1 MGGEVIFNKYYK
13 YVFSALL
20 IVFILSIGTNLFAE
34 MIPIPKINIG
44 ISEAKKPTEIA
55 LGLQVLFIF
64 TILALAPS
72 IVIMVT
78 SFIRISIVLMFMR
91 QALATQQVP
100 PNQILMAL
108 ALFITF
114 FIMSPTISQINK
126 KAIKPFTSGE
136 ISVEKAFENAIDP
149 LRKFMFKNVRDKDLA
164 LFLNIGKLERPKNRN
179 DIPTYIL
186 IPAFMISEIM
196 SGFQMGLLLFIPF
209 IVIDMVVASVLMS
222 MGMIM
227 LPPIMISLPFKLLL
241 FVMVD
246 GWHILVYSI
255 VKSFY

>member
-1 MGGEVIFNKYYK
+1 MVFSKYYK

-20 IVFILSIGTNLFAE
+20 IIFVILSLSGNLFAE
-34 MIPIPKINIG
+34 RIPIPKISIS
-44 ISEAKKPTEIA
+44 ISEAEKPTEVA
-55 LGLQVLFIF
+55 LGLQMLFIF
-64 TILALAPS
+64 AILALAPS
-72 IVIMVT
+72 IIMMVT
-78 SFIRISIVLMFMR
+78 SFVRVSIVLLFMR
-91 QALATQQVP
+91 QALATQQLP
-100 PNQILMAL
+100 PNQILMGL
-108 ALFITF
+108 AIFVTF

-126 KAIKPFTSGE
+126 EAVKPFTSGA
-136 ISVEKAFENAIDP
+136 ISAEEALDNAVKP
-149 LRKFMFKNVRDKDLA
+149 LRKFMFKSVRDKDLA
-164 LFLNIGKLERPKNRN
+164 LFLNISKLERPKSR
-179 DIPTYIL
+179 DDVPTYIL

-246 GWHILVYSI
+246 GWHLLIHSI
-255 VKSFY
+255 VRSFY